1 MKLVGCRETP
11 QFLAPGSAHART
23 GPRGSFVDL
32 IVADRPI
39 AGLSWPDYG
48 TAIEALTGGAE
59 LTRDEPQ
66 TARSRTTANRRAG
79 LREYVAPQDGDGWW
93 DFFRL
98 SDHLSL
104 SITEAAYRRDRW
116 ISVEGGSFFKIRVLL
131 AGRLLNRDGTIL
143 LESPQAHLHVCAGAR
158 GGGYK
163 IAGQVPTTL
172 VVLHCGPELLSE
184 RVGLPLGEAP
194 DPLRALAGPGPAAGV
209 SNRVSLT
216 PELFRAAQW
225 IHASRYSVL
234 STVRA
239 AYLEALAME
248 MVCQI
253 VTDLSAGGSAQSC
266 GRSLLSRDRRLVH
279 EARDYLSQ
287 HYASPPTIPQLAR
300 MVGMNQTKLKAA
312 FKQLLNVTIYEY
324 VLQRRMEVAVQMLV
338 EAELSVA
345 EIAYRVGY
353 DYPANFSCAF
363 KRYYGRLPR
372 DWKHE

>member
-1 MKLVGCRETP
+1 VVECHDTP
-11 QFLAPGSAHART
+11 LSPRPVSPHART
-23 GPRGSFVDL
+23 GLRGSFADL
-32 IVADRPI
+32 IVADQPI

-48 TAIEALTGGAE
+48 TVIEALTGGAKIS
-59 LTRDEPQ
+59 RDETRAAP
-66 TARSRTTANRRAG
+66 SRTTANRRAG
-79 LREYVAPQDGDGWW
+79 VREYVAPQDGDGWW
-93 DFFRL
+93 DYFRL
-98 SDHLSL
+98 SDHVSL

-131 AGRLLNRDGTIL
+131 AGRLLNRDGSTL

-184 RVGLPLGEAP
+184 RLGLPLEEAP
-194 DPLRALAGPGPAAGV
+194 DPLRALAGQGLSAGV

-253 VTDLSAGGSAQSC
+253 VTDLSAGGAALC
-266 GRSLLSRDRRLVH
+266 GRSLLSRDRRRVH

-324 VLQRRMEVAVQMLV
+324 VLQRRMGVAAQMLV

-353 DYPANFSCAF
+353 EYPANFSSAF

>member
-1 MKLVGCRETP
+1 MRLVGCRETP
-11 QFLAPGSAHART
+11 YSLGPSSPNART
-23 GPRGSFVDL
+23 GQRGSFADL

-48 TAIEALTGGAE
+48 TTIEALTGGAE
-59 LTRDEPQ
+59 TLRDETQAAPP
-66 TARSRTTANRRAG
+66 RSGHRAG
-79 LREYVAPQDGDGWW
+79 VREYVAPQDGDGWW
-93 DFFRL
+93 DYFRL

-131 AGRLLNRDGTIL
+131 AGRLLGRDGGTL

-158 GGGYK
+158 GGGYQ
-163 IAGQVPTTL
+163 IAAQVPTTL

-184 RVGLPLGEAP
+184 RLGMALSEAP
-194 DPLRALAGPGPAAGV
+194 DPLRALAGAGPAAGV

-239 AYLEALAME
+239 TYLEALAME

-253 VTDLSAGGSAQSC
+253 VTDLSAGGSAQLC
-266 GRSLLSRDRRLVH
+266 GRSLLSRDRRRVH

-324 VLQRRMEVAVQMLV
+324 VLQRRMEVAAQMLV

>member
-1 MKLVGCRETP
+1 V
-11 QFLAPGSAHART
+11 RT
-23 GPRGSFVDL
+23 GQRGSFADL

-39 AGLSWPDYG
+39 AGLSWLDYG
-48 TAIEALTGGAE
+48 SVIEALTGGAE
-59 LTRDEPQ
+59 LSRDETHAAPP
-66 TARSRTTANRRAG
+66 RTSANRRAG
-79 LREYVAPQDGDGWW
+79 VREYVEPQDGDGWW
-93 DFFRL
+93 DYFRL
-98 SDHLSL
+98 SNHVSL
-104 SITEAAYRRDRW
+104 SITEAAYRSDRW

-131 AGRLLNRDGTIL
+131 AGRLLNRDGSTL
-143 LESPQAHLHVCAGAR
+143 LVGPQAHLHVCTGAR

-184 RVGLPLGEAP
+184 RLGLPLGEAP
-194 DPLRALAGPGPAAGV
+194 DPLRALAGPGLAAGV

-253 VTDLSAGGSAQSC
+253 VTDLAAGGSAQSC
-266 GRSLLSRDRRLVH
+266 GRSLLSRDRRRVY

-324 VLQRRMEVAVQMLV
+324 VLQRRMEVAAQMLV

>member
-11 QFLAPGSAHART
+11 QFLAPGSVHVRT
-23 GPRGSFVDL
+23 GQRGSFADL

-39 AGLSWPDYG
+39 AGLSWLDYG
-48 TAIEALTGGAE
+48 SVIEALTGGAG
-59 LTRDEPQ
+59 LSRDETHAAPP
-66 TARSRTTANRRAG
+66 RTSANRRAG
-79 LREYVAPQDGDGWW
+79 VREYVEPQDGDGWW
-93 DFFRL
+93 DYFRL
-98 SDHLSL
+98 SNHLSL

-131 AGRLLNRDGTIL
+131 AGRLLNRDGSTL
-143 LESPQAHLHVCAGAR
+143 LVGPQAQLHVCTGAR

-184 RVGLPLGEAP
+184 RLGLPLGEVP
-194 DPLRALAGPGPAAGV
+194 DPLRALAGPGLAAGV

-253 VTDLSAGGSAQSC
+253 VTDLAAGGSAQSC
-266 GRSLLSRDRRLVH
+266 GRSLLSRDRRRVY

-287 HYASPPTIPQLAR
+287 HYTSPPTIPQLAR

-312 FKQLLNVTIYEY
+312 FKQLLNVTMYEY
-324 VLQRRMEVAVQMLV
+324 VLQRRMEVAAQMLV

>member
-1 MKLVGCRETP
+1 LVGCRETP
-11 QFLAPGSAHART
+11 HFLGPGSAHART
-23 GPRGSFVDL
+23 GQLGSFADL

-39 AGLSWPDYG
+39 AGLSWLDYG
-48 TAIEALTGGAE
+48 NAIEALTGGAE
-59 LTRDEPQ
+59 RSRDETQAAPP
-66 TARSRTTANRRAG
+66 RTTTNRRAG
-79 LREYVAPQDGDGWW
+79 VREYVAPQEGDGWW
-93 DFFRL
+93 DYFRL

-131 AGRLLNRDGTIL
+131 AGRLLNRDGSTL
-143 LESPQAHLHVCAGAR
+143 LVSPQAHLHVCAGAR

-184 RVGLPLGEAP
+184 RLGLALGEAP

-234 STVRA
+234 PTVRA

-253 VTDLSAGGSAQSC
+253 VTDLSAGGGALSC
-266 GRSLLSRDRRLVH
+266 GRSLLSRDRRRVH

-287 HYASPPTIPQLAR
+287 QYASPPTIPQLAR

-324 VLQRRMEVAVQMLV
+324 VLQRRMEVAAQMLV

>member
-1 MKLVGCRETP
+1 MVGCRETP
-11 QFLAPGSAHART
+11 RFLAPGSAHART
-23 GPRGSFVDL
+23 GQRGSFADL

-39 AGLSWPDYG
+39 AGLSWLDYG
-48 TAIEALTGGAE
+48 SAIEALTGGAE
-59 LTRDEPQ
+59 LSRDATHAAAP
-66 TARSRTTANRRAG
+66 RISANRRAG
-79 LREYVAPQDGDGWW
+79 VREYVEPQDGDGWW
-93 DFFRL
+93 DYFRL
-98 SDHLSL
+98 SNHLSL
-104 SITEAAYRRDRW
+104 SITEAAYRTDRW

-131 AGRLLNRDGTIL
+131 AGRLLNRDGSTL
-143 LESPQAHLHVCAGAR
+143 LVGPQAHLHVCTGAR

-184 RVGLPLGEAP
+184 RLGLPLGEAP
-194 DPLRALAGPGPAAGV
+194 DPLRALAGPGLAAGV

-253 VTDLSAGGSAQSC
+253 VTDLAAGGSAQSC
-266 GRSLLSRDRRLVH
+266 GRSLLSRDRRRVY

-312 FKQLLNVTIYEY
+312 FKQRLNVSLYEY
-324 VLQRRMEVAVQMLV
+324 VLQRRMEVAAQMLV